1 MALQLLER
9 QEHFAQA
16 VARQLLEQQEH
27 FAWAAALQLL
37 EQQEHFAWAV
47 ALELHVSQAV
57 QEEVLFPSSVLQL
70 LQEEDQVFSDFRG
83 APQEEDVR
91 HERVFATTPLRTLLQ
106 A

>member
-1 MALQLLER
+1 MHRRWRDNSSNSRNTLRGRRHYNSSNSRNTLR
-9 QEHFAQA
+9 G
-16 VARQLLEQQEH
+16 R
-27 FAWAAALQLL
+27 
-37 EQQEHFAWAV
+37 V